1 MSAKTGIA
9 YLGNAML
16 KGPGVKI
23 EYTPEQMEEYMKCSE
38 DVIYFLNNYFYKKKS
53 SIQSMRERERTKKY

>member
-38 DVIYFLNNYFYKKKS
+38 DVIYFLNNYA
-53 SIQSMRERERTKKY
+53 IRH